1 MIKPRSDRDP
11 ETIVFDRLE
20 EEFGDGIDP
29 ALLHE
34 IAREEVEGFESARV
48 RDFVPII
55 AWRQARARVVL
66 HLRATGVVELD
77 ARRQRR
83 LG

>member
-1 MIKPRSDRDP
+1 MGRSRTDRDP

-20 EEFGDGIDP
+20 EEFGDGVDP
-29 ALLHE
+29 VLLRE

-55 AWRQARARVVL
+55 AWRQARARVIL

-77 ARRQRR
+77 VHRHRR